1 MYLGDASF
9 SHERKFMG
17 GEMLT
22 ECAAQW
28 DGQRGYG
35 QDTTN
40 IAVIFIAIFAF
51 GSIFFKQS
59 NV

>member
-1 MYLGDASF
+1 MP
-9 SHERKFMG
+9 
-17 GEMLT
+17 T

-40 IAVIFIAIFAF
+40 IALIVITIFAF
-51 GSIFFKQS
+51 GSIFFTQS

>member
-1 MYLGDASF
+1 MT
-9 SHERKFMG
+9 
-17 GEMLT
+17 T

-28 DGQRGYG
+28 DCQRAHG

-40 IAVIFIAIFAF
+40 IAAIFITIFAF

>member
-1 MYLGDASF
+1 MP
-9 SHERKFMG
+9 
-17 GEMLT
+17 T
-22 ECAAQW
+22 ECGAQW

-40 IAVIFIAIFAF
+40 MAAIFITIFTF

>member
-1 MYLGDASF
+1 MP
-9 SHERKFMG
+9 
-17 GEMLT
+17 T
-22 ECAAQW
+22 ECASHW

-40 IAVIFIAIFAF
+40 LAVITITIFAF